1 MRRMLI
7 GLSLLATVGAA
18 APPAWVGVDETYVSL
33 EGAETVQKGGPS
45 SATSESSPK
54 SSGPAP
60 GRGPETI
67 TTYDI
72 LDRSGCPPGQVGVRY
87 VVRDAAT
94 GAVLSRD
101 RTGCEPWSVVA
112 PSPAP
117 AVPAAPARPD
127 VTAQQVRDAI
137 RDRFPTEPQRWSPQP
152 DGLTGME
159 SWFWYVGETSMD
171 LRISLITV
179 DARVE
184 LQAARYCWDVDGRPG
199 HDRCAS
205 SPGSEQQPAATHLY
219 RTRGDYDVRLDVTW
233 TGTFTVTGLAPQPL
247 EVTVPYARMLHVRE
261 ARSVPVS
268 PDG

>member
-1 MRRMLI
+1 MSRALV
-7 GLSLLATVGAA
+7 LLVVGALWLSA
-18 APPAWVGVDETYVSL
+18 IPALADGVSL
-33 EGAETVQKGGPS
+33 ELNEDGVTLSGEET
-45 SATSESSPK
+45 
-54 SSGPAP
+54 SGPLDRS
-60 GRGPETI
+60 RGVGTRPVARPSGPDRI